1 MKRQRSK
8 TPIRLT
14 RDAERLIAYSTGI
27 IASHSRREDRT
38 WEAQLDAL
46 AAKLMDAGN
55 DAPLE
60 SALDHT
66 LQSNPD
72 AHDALAEA
80 LEAQSESCSL
90 EIGGAQ
96 WDLTLLG
103 VPVVAW
109 SRYSVPSGAIPQSA
123 VDGIAPHLYAHILAG
138 KAKICISPF
147 LYSIDQMPRD
157 YSGIRK
163 LMQRL
168 GEAAVEQKPPRF
180 DFSKLPETAPLLADS
195 RFLLVG
201 VAVPKDEPLFRW
213 QEFDAAT
220 GRAAARTDCLAR
232 WIEQG
237 RPHLARLLTGC
248 SFECG
253 LPDAYFGT
261 CREAERRVRPYAIRA
276 AVSYLEATLKTSPE
290 RMRAL
295 IAGVGEERI
304 DEYRIGFAQADS
316 EEIVHGVVWP
326 LFGSEE
332 DESVPSPRAD
342 IEAVLTECRIKEI
355 VWVEGMLAPEYCED
369 CGAPLFSDREGEMVH
384 AELPEEVEQ
393 PATHYH

>member
-8 TPIRLT
+8 SPIRLT

-27 IASHSRREDRT
+27 VASHSRREDRA
-38 WEAQLDAL
+38 WERELDAL

-55 DAPLE
+55 DLPLE

-80 LEAQSESCSL
+80 LEAQAESCTI
-90 EIGGAQ
+90 EIDGQA

-109 SRYSVPSGAIPQSA
+109 SRYSIPAGPIAAAA
-123 VDGIAPHLYAHILAG
+123 VDGIAPHLYAHVLAG
-138 KAKICISPF
+138 NARLAISPF

-163 LMQRL
+163 LTVKL
-168 GEAAVEQKPPRF
+168 GEAAIEQKPVRF

-201 VAVPKDEPLFRW
+201 VAVRKNEPLFRW
-213 QEFDAAT
+213 QEFDAAN
-220 GRAAARTDCLAR
+220 GRAPARTDCLAR
-232 WIEQG
+232 WVEQG

-253 LPDAYFGT
+253 LPDAYFGN
-261 CREAERRVRPYAIRA
+261 CRDAERRVRPYAIRA
-276 AVSYLEATLKTSPE
+276 AVSYLESTLKTTPE
-290 RMRAL
+290 RMRAV
-295 IAGVGEERI
+295 IAGIGEERI
-304 DEYRIGFAQADS
+304 DEYRIGFAQVDNDDV
-316 EEIVHGVVWP
+316 IHGVVWP

-332 DESVPSPRAD
+332 DDTVPGPRGE
-342 IEAVLTECRIKEI
+342 IETVLKECKISEI
-355 VWVEGMLAPEYCED
+355 TWVEGMLAPEYCED
-369 CGAPLFSDREGEMVH
+369 CGAPLFSDRDGEMVH
-384 AELPEEVEQ
+384 PELPEEVEQ